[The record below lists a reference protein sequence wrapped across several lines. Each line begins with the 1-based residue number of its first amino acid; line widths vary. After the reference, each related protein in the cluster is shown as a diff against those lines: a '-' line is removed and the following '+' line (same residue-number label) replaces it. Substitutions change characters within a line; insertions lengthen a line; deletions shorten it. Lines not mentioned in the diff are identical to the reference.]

1 MRADW
6 TGNTEEAWALADKMS
21 SALAQ
26 LCEGCKLN
34 VEGVLPEWEPYTAE
48 NGVTMYF
55 DNECR
60 IVNNHDR
67 VDEFHGTCPIDIRFK

>member
-1 MRADW
+1 MERCTWPGAY
-6 TGNTEEAWALADKMS
+6 EEAWALADKMS
-21 SALAQ
+21 SAWINFVKT
-26 LCEGCKLN
+26 GN
-34 VEGVLPEWEPYTAE
+34 PNIEGVLPRWDPYTAE

-67 VDEFHGTCPIDIRFK
+67 ELMNFIRPGN